1 MSTMS
6 LHTLDPLT
14 RFSDRASDYV
24 KYRPSYP
31 SEAIDAIL
39 AGLKSSLTVAD
50 VGAGTG
56 ISSRLLGD
64 RGLRVVAI
72 EPNQAMREAADPH
85 PNVNYREGT
94 AEQTG
99 LPDQSVDLI
108 TCFQAFHWFEPEST
122 LKEFHRVLKPSGRV
136 ALIWNTRDRS
146 DDFTYDYSELLLQA
160 SNQHPAVDR
169 LVVSQALF
177 ARSQF
182 CNARELVF
190 SSDQPLDLDGLW
202 GATNSRSY
210 IPRTGETNRRLLN
223 NLESLYQ
230 RYADDSGFV
239 YVKHKTQVIIA
250 EV

>member
-14 RFSDRASDYV
+14 RFSDRVSD
-24 KYRPSYP
+24 R
-31 SEAIDAIL
+31 
-39 AGLKSSLTVAD
+39 
-50 VGAGTG
+50 
-56 ISSRLLGD
+56 
-64 RGLRVVAI
+64 
-72 EPNQAMREAADPH
+72 
-85 PNVNYREGT
+85 
-94 AEQTG
+94 
-99 LPDQSVDLI
+99 
-108 TCFQAFHWFEPEST
+108 
-122 LKEFHRVLKPSGRV
+122 EFHRILKSTGRV
-136 ALIWNTRDRS
+136 ALVWNTRDRS
-146 DDFTYDYSELLLQA
+146 DDFTYDYSELLLEA

-223 NLESLYQ
+223 DLESLYQ

-250 EV
+250 EVRT